1 MQKKPYIK
9 PAMKKLDIIDGKVNL
24 NGKEYSIDEIVSSKP
39 LNRYYIAHSTLYMKI
54 SHTHVYC
61 AE

>member
-1 MQKKPYIK
+1 MQKKPYVK
-9 PAMKKLDIIDGKVNL
+9 PVLKRLNVVNRRVRI
-24 NGKEYSIDEIVSSKP
+24 NRKNYYIDEIVSGKP

-54 SHTHVYC
+54 NHTHIQF